1 MFQTAYLIR
10 GRRYFFAELAQM
22 VQHRWRPS
30 EARSPGGK
38 NRHSERISEFKSQA
52 LRKHYFNNDL
62 WCNGS
67 MTVSKTV
74 GSGSSPDG
82 SAMHEWRNLEDA
94 PDLGSD
100 AEMHVS
106 SVSAPAPVRAKPTST
121 GRRAPHLVYCS
132 MY

>member
-1 MFQTAYLIR
+1 MNMFTYRLPYDEASGFLLIY
-10 GRRYFFAELAQM
+10 G
-22 VQHRWRPS
+22 V
-30 EARSPGGK
+30 
-38 NRHSERISEFKSQA
+38 I
-52 LRKHYFNNDL
+52 
-62 WCNGS
+62 GS

-132 MY
+132 MYLERKNNGRFRNQRKS